1 MDLVTLALA
10 KKELKKY
17 KSNLANELGSDTAEG
32 TGLTLDK
39 TAEFDLDL
47 TLKGNTI
54 QTQYEGYNIL
64 PIPDIVET
72 TNNGITYSANNGEIK
87 LNGTATSNVAIY
99 LTDNLE
105 LTTTE
110 KITVIRNS
118 NKLEDITPAIYITI
132 DDTEYNSQNQTTH
145 RDYRT
150 FSAGTISKIRVYV
163 KSGEKLSNVSIKPM
177 LYLGEYD
184 ETKVY
189 EPYVGGQASPN
200 PEYPQNVHVLKDSN
214 TIKIYNE
221 NMFDGVMEQG
231 QINTGTGLNT
241 NSKTV
246 IRTKNFFKI
255 PEAVTTLKIIRT
267 VATGAWV
274 TREYDENKNYL
285 GFQIKCTANVYSNQF
300 TLLEGTRYI
309 RFVDLSNDLNGKF
322 CLTSNLTQEEY
333 IEPKQQVKTLTLPNG
348 MEMCK
353 IGDYKDEFVKD
364 LNTNK
369 WYKNKKIIKTV
380 LNGSESW
387 KLSSAWSKTNTNV
400 YYVTT
405 INDALY
411 ESQDATYYLT
421 NLFIAFS
428 RNNLVNSD
436 VNGFAYSGNVN
447 TNNPAFTCRIEKTLA
462 SSVDDFKTLLAS
474 NNLIVYYILA
484 TPVEEEIT
492 DTTLIN
498 QLNDIKEAYTYQ
510 RQTNITQ
517 ENADLPFIIEANYKL
532 SNLSRIEA
540 LEQAIN

>member
-1 MDLVTLALA
+1 MGLKISELNSASESKNNDFFVIVQNSITKKITRDKILENTDGQIEALKEENEFLKETL
-10 KKELKKY
+10 
-17 KSNLANELGSDTAEG
+17 NNELSD
-32 TGLTLDK
+32 
-39 TAEFDLDL
+39 
-47 TLKGNTI
+47 
-54 QTQYEGYNIL
+54 
-64 PIPDIVET
+64 
-72 TNNGITYSANNGEIK
+72 
-87 LNGTATSNVAIY
+87 GTATGESIVVNDSAEYYAEIDVSG
-99 LTDNLE
+99 
-105 LTTTE
+105 
-110 KITVIRNS
+110 NS
-118 NKLEDITPAIYITI
+118 NQITDPTP
-132 DDTEYNSQNQTTH
+132 S
-145 RDYRT
+145 
-150 FSAGTISKIRVYV
+150 V
-163 KSGEKLSNVSIKPM
+163 
-177 LYLGEYD
+177 
-184 ETKVY
+184 
-189 EPYVGGQASPN
+189 
-200 PEYPQNVHVLKDSN
+200 PQDVHVLKGSN
-214 TIKIYNE
+214 TIRIYNE
-221 NMFDGVMEQG
+221 NIFDGVMEQG

-241 NSKTV
+241 NSNSV

-309 RFVDLSNDLNGKF
+309 RFVDLSNNLNGKF

-333 IEPKQQVKTLTLPNG
+333 IEPKQQVKTLTLPNNL
-348 MEMCK
+348 EMCK
-353 IGDYKDEFVKD
+353 IENYKDEFVKD

-380 LNGSESW
+380 LNGSENW

-411 ESQDATYYLT
+411 ESQDAVYYLT

-462 SSVDDFKTLLAS
+462 SSVADFKTLLAN

-492 DTTLIN
+492 DETLIS
-498 QLNDIKEAYTYQ
+498 QLEELLKVKSYF
-510 RQTNITQ
+510 RQTNITV
-517 ENADLPFIIEANYKL
+517 EAEVLEPTMNFKYKR
-532 SNLSRIEA
+532 SNELRLEA
-540 LEQAIN
+540 LENNS